1 MEGSNK
7 RLSAHFE
14 GKTRFLDD
22 LDRPDNMLYG
32 YIYGSPVAHG
42 VIKSIDYSDALGC
55 EGIYAI
61 ISHKDIPGK
70 NSMGAVFEDEPVLAK
85 DIVEFFGEAI
95 LLIAAKNRECAKRAI
110 DRIKIEIEELH
121 PVLDTGE
128 SLKLKNFPFP
138 PLHIESG
145 DIDKGFAES
154 DHIIEGELKI
164 GGQEH
169 FYLETHAAVAIPN
182 ADGTLHVISS
192 TQNPTEN
199 QLIIA
204 EALNMD
210 SSKIEV
216 SVNAIGGG
224 FGGKETQSNWCAV
237 WSSLLAVKCA
247 KPVKMVFDRRE
258 DMLIT
263 GKRHSADVKYRV
275 GFTKDGVFK
284 AYSSRF
290 LFDTGFSADLSRAIM
305 ERCMLHLDNCYYIPA
320 LVSDLYPCK
329 TNRPSNTAFRG
340 FGAPQGIAVI
350 EYIMDEIS
358 TVTGVD
364 ALIVRRR
371 NFYRKKIR
379 NITPYGQL
387 FKDNILETLYRDI
400 LKDSDYKNRKSEIAK
415 FNRGSRYVKR
425 GISVVPVK
433 FGISFT
439 TSFLNQGAALVNLYK
454 DGSITIHQGGVEMGQ
469 GLYDK
474 MVSVASSEF
483 GVKRESVRIYPV
495 NTMIIPNTSA
505 TAASTGS
512 DINGHAIK
520 LAIERL
526 KKRLNEFASRI
537 YGIDKES
544 VVWENSELYS
554 SQHPEKRYPLREFVK
569 KAYFARISLSEQA
582 YYSTPGIFFDRELSK
597 GNPFFYYVTGICA
610 TEVEVDMLTGAH
622 KILRTDILHDA
633 GESLDWEI
641 DRGQIEGAYV
651 QGAGWVTM
659 EELVYNSKGML
670 ITASPDSYK
679 IPGIADIPE
688 DFRVKAFKGNAFR
701 DGILGSRA
709 IGEPPFIYGL
719 SVWLAIRE
727 AVKNY
732 RGGAF
737 RFDLPATKERI
748 VKSAYRYDENI

>member
-14 GKTRFLDD
+14 GKSRFLDD
-22 LDRPDNMLYG
+22 LENPDNMLYG

-42 VIKSIDYSDALGC
+42 RIKSIDFSEALGC

-70 NSMGAVFEDEPVLAK
+70 NSMGAVFEDEPVLA
-85 DIVEFFGEAI
+85 DEIVEFFGEAI

-110 DRIKIEIEELH
+110 DRVKIEVEELH
-121 PVLDTGE
+121 PVLECEE
-128 SLKLKNFPFP
+128 SFELKNFPFP

-145 DIDKGFAES
+145 DIEKGFAGS

-169 FYLETHAAVAIPN
+169 FYLETNAALAIPN

-204 EALNMD
+204 EALKMD

-237 WSSLLAVKCA
+237 WSSLLALKCS
-247 KPVKMVFDRRE
+247 KPVKMVMDRRE

-275 GFTKDGVFK
+275 GFTKDGIIK
-284 AYSSRF
+284 AYTSRF

-320 LVSDLYPCK
+320 LKSDLYPCK

-350 EYIMDEIS
+350 EHIMDEIS
-358 TVTGVD
+358 TIAGID
-364 ALIVRRR
+364 PLMVRRR

-379 NITPYGQL
+379 NKTPYGQL
-387 FKDNILETLYRDI
+387 FKDNILERLYRDLVADIGYKSRRSEI
-400 LKDSDYKNRKSEIAK
+400 LK
-415 FNRGSRYVKR
+415 FNKQSRYVKR
-425 GISVVPVK
+425 GLSVVPVK

-454 DGSITIHQGGVEMGQ
+454 DGSLTIHQGGVEMGQ

-474 MVSVASSEF
+474 MVSVASAEF
-483 GVKRESVRIYPV
+483 GIRRDHVRIYPV

-526 KKRLNEFASRI
+526 KKRLNEFASKV
-537 YGIDKES
+537 YGLDKNTII
-544 VVWENSELYS
+544 WENSELYES
-554 SQHPEKRYPLREFVK
+554 GNPEKKYPLEEFVK
-569 KAYFARISLSEQA
+569 KAYTARISLSEQA
-582 YYSTPGIFFDRELSK
+582 FYSTPGIFFDRELSR
-597 GNPFFYYVTGICA
+597 GNPFFYYVTGICS

-622 KILRTDILHDA
+622 KILRADILHDA

-641 DRGQIEGAYV
+641 DKGQIEGAYI
-651 QGAGWVTM
+651 QSAGWVTM
-659 EELVYNSKGML
+659 EELVYNPKGVL

-688 DFRVKAFKGNAFR
+688 DFRVTAFKGNRFR
-701 DGILGSRA
+701 EGILGSRA

-719 SVWLAIRE
+719 SVWLAIKD
-727 AVKNY
+727 ALKSY
-732 RGGAF
+732 RGGGF
-737 RFDLPATKERI
+737 RFDIPATKERI
-748 VKSAYRYDENI
+748 VKCAYRYE

>member
-1 MEGSNK
+1 MEGANK

-22 LDRPDNMLYG
+22 LERPDNMLYG

-42 VIKSIDYSDALGC
+42 KIKSIDFSEALGC

-85 DIVEFFGEAI
+85 DIVEFYGEAI
-95 LLIAAKNRECAKRAI
+95 LLIAAKSRECAKRAME
-110 DRIKIEIEELH
+110 RIKIVIEELH
-121 PVLDTGE
+121 PVLECEE
-128 SLKLKNFPFP
+128 SFKLKNFPFA

-145 DIDKGFAES
+145 DIEKGFSQS
-154 DHIIEGELKI
+154 DHIIEGELNI

-169 FYLETHAAVAIPN
+169 FYLETHAALAKPN

-204 EALNMD
+204 EALKMD

-237 WSSLLAVKCA
+237 WSALLAVKCS
-247 KPVKMVFDRRE
+247 KPVKMVLDRRE

-263 GKRHSADVKYRV
+263 GKRHSAHVKYRV
-275 GFTKDGVFK
+275 GFTKNGLIK
-284 AYSSRF
+284 AYSSTF

-320 LVSDLYPCK
+320 LKSDLYPCK

-350 EYIMDEIS
+350 EHIMDEIAN
-358 TVTGVD
+358 VADID
-364 ALIVRRR
+364 ALLVRRR
-371 NFYRKKIR
+371 NFYRKSTR
-379 NITPYGQL
+379 NRTPYGQL
-387 FKDNILETLYRDI
+387 FRDNIFEKLYRDH
-400 LKDSDYKNRKSEIAK
+400 LNSSDYFNRKREIRK
-415 FNRGSRYVKR
+415 FNKDNRYLKR
-425 GISVVPVK
+425 ALSAVPVK

-454 DGSITIHQGGVEMGQ
+454 DGSLTIHQGGVEMGQ

-483 GVKRESVRIYPV
+483 GIKREAVRIYPV

-526 KKRLNEFASRI
+526 KKRLNEFASKV
-537 YGIDKES
+537 YGFDKES
-544 VVWENSELYS
+544 VVWDNSELFEKGN
-554 SQHPEKRYPLREFVK
+554 PAKRYPLEEFVR
-569 KAYFARISLSEQA
+569 KAYLARISLSEQA
-582 YYSTPGIFFDRELSK
+582 FYSTPGIFFDRELSR
-597 GNPFFYYVTGICA
+597 GTPFFYYVTGICS

-622 KILRTDILHDA
+622 KILRADILHDA

-641 DRGQIEGAYV
+641 DRGQIEGAYI
-651 QGAGWVTM
+651 QSAGWVTM
-659 EELVYNSKGML
+659 EELVYNPKGVL

-688 DFRVKAFKGNAFR
+688 DFRVTAFKGNPFR
-701 DGILGSRA
+701 EGILGSRA

-719 SVWLAIRE
+719 SVWLAIKD
-727 AVKNY
+727 ALKSY
-732 RGGAF
+732 SGGGF

-748 VKSAYRYDENI
+748 VKCAYRYE